1 MPRMSED
8 DLLKHLQIN
17 EDDAA
22 QYTDMLGAFR
32 RASLAEYYRD
42 PYGNEE
48 EGWSQIVTSEVQD
61 TVEWILPELLDIF
74 TSSDEAVVFEP
85 TRAEDVQG
93 AEQATDT
100 CNYIFHKQNNGFL
113 TLYTA
118 FKDALTVKNCAVM
131 WRTETVEERRTE
143 QAQGVTPEILA
154 LIHAEDGLEIEAA
167 IERQVPV
174 PGPDGQPLIDPMTQQ
189 PVTTTVYDVNLAR
202 TEKRTRIKVEAFA
215 PEQLFVKRDWTS
227 PLLDDCP
234 YVCRVIEVTLSD
246 LKQMG
251 FDDVTAADLRSSDDP
266 WPNGD
271 EWDYRRSRIDGMR
284 AEDENLDQEDES
296 QATGYLR
303 IEFALVDFDG
313 DGIAERRCIYR
324 LSSRVLSNEECS
336 HVQIATTSPILNTH
350 RWDGMSI
357 AEAVSDIQRLKTDLT
372 RALVNGAHLSVNP
385 RKTVLTDSSGNPMV
399 DVDDLL
405 DYRVGGFVRTKNMD
419 AIRVEPTAFNPAQ
432 SIPVLDYI
440 DQMAEKRTGV
450 SKQQQGLD
458 PNSLRP
464 DRTAAEVMMTANAA
478 KQRVKLIARIF
489 GETLVK
495 PIFKGIFKLLTDGQ
509 MQPIAFRLRG
519 EFVQYDPNEWR
530 DQYDMTINVGL
541 GTGDKQQQ
549 AAMLQSLSQMQMGLA
564 QSPFGQLM
572 IQPQNIYNSLS
583 KYIEAIGFKNVG
595 DFVMDPQGKPLPP
608 PPPPPQLAME
618 QQKLQQQGQMKQMEL
633 QAKAQAD
640 EMQRRQQ
647 AELELIRQRAQQETD
662 ANRRTMEAQMHQM
675 KLAQEAELNAMRAQY
690 EDVRHAREMEFQRW
704 KAELDASVKI
714 ESANISS
721 KAKVDNPATQTATA
735 EISREVQP

>member
-1 MPRMSED
+1 MARMSED
-8 DLLKHLQIN
+8 DLLKHLQLN

-100 CNYIFHKQNNGFL
+100 CNYVFHKQNNGFL
-113 TLYTA
+113 NLYTA

-131 WRTETVEERRTE
+131 WRKETVEERRTK
-143 QAQGVTPEILA
+143 QAQGVTPDILA
-154 LIHAEDGLEIEAA
+154 LIQADDGLEIEAA
-167 IERQVPV
+167 TERQVPI

-189 PVTTTVYDVNLAR
+189 PAMATVYDVNLAR
-202 TEKRTRIKVEAFA
+202 TEERTRIKVEAFP

-271 EWDYRRSRIDGMR
+271 EWDYRRSRVDGFR
-284 AEDENLDQEDES
+284 ADDENLDQEDES

-303 IEFALVDFDG
+303 IEFVLVDFDG

-324 LSSRVLSNEECS
+324 LSTRILSNEECS

-385 RKTVLTDSSGNPMV
+385 RKTVLTDSGGNPLV

-405 DYRVGGFVRTKNMD
+405 DYRVGGFLRTKNMD

-458 PNSLRP
+458 PNALRP

-549 AAMLQSLSQMQMGLA
+549 AALLQTLGQMQMGLA

-595 DFVMDPQGKPLPP
+595 DFVMDPQGKPMPP
-608 PPPPPQLAME
+608 PPPPPQLALE

-662 ANRRTMEAQMHQM
+662 ANRQAMEAEMHRM
-675 KLAQEAELNAMRAQY
+675 KLTQEAELNAMRAQY

-721 KAKVDNPATQTATA
+721 KAKVDNPATDTATA
-735 EISREVQP
+735 EIAREVRP